1 MTATSHFDQSDLVAN
16 KNLIHFN
23 NAGASLM
30 PKTVLQTQIEHLTL
44 EASIGGYEA
53 ANEKSAQ
60 IEAVYQSVATLINC
74 QAEEV
79 ALVENAT
86 IAWMSAFY
94 AIDFQSGDRILTAEA
109 EYASNFLAYLQ
120 LKREKGVII
129 DVIPSNAQGEIC
141 CQSLEAMID
150 DKVKL
155 ISITHVP
162 TNGGLV
168 NPAEAVG
175 AIAKKHRI
183 LYLLDACQSV
193 GQMPVDVAAIGC
205 DILTATS
212 RKYLRGPRGAG
223 FLYVSNKIVDSLHPA
238 MIDLRAAKW
247 TELDQYQLQPGARRF
262 ENWENNYAAL
272 LGMGCAIDYALQIG
286 LQQIAERAFELARYS
301 REQLSLLES
310 VKVYDIGSQQCAIV
324 TFASSKIAAGELVK
338 ALKSYR
344 INVSCS
350 SPSSTLLDATRRQ
363 IPDLVR
369 ASVHYFN
376 DKSQVDH
383 MLVALQKIL
392 SAEHLQTEQS

>member
-1 MTATSHFDQSDLVAN
+1 MTATNHCNQSDLVAN

-30 PKTVLQTQIEHLTL
+30 PKTVLQAQIEHLTL

-60 IEAVYQSVATLINC
+60 IDAVYHSVATLINC
-74 QAEEV
+74 KSEEI

-94 AIDFQSGDRILTAEA
+94 AIDFKAGDRILTAEA
-109 EYASNFLAYLQ
+109 EYASNYLAYLQ
-120 LKREKGVII
+120 LKQQKGVII
-129 DVIPSNAQGEIC
+129 DVIPSNAEGELC
-141 CQSLEAMID
+141 CQTLESMID

-155 ISITHVP
+155 IAITHIP

-175 AIAKKHRI
+175 AIAKKHNI

-223 FLYVSNKIVDSLHPA
+223 FLYVSDKIVERLHPA
-238 MIDLRAAKW
+238 MIDLRGARW

-272 LGMGCAIDYALQIG
+272 LGMGCAIDYALTIG
-286 LQQIAERAFELARYS
+286 LQQIAERAFELARYT
-301 REQLSLLES
+301 REQLSLLDC
-310 VKVYDIGSQQCAIV
+310 VQVYDIGSQQCAIV
-324 TFASSKIAAGELVK
+324 TFASSKMASTELVK
-338 ALKSYR
+338 VLKNYH
-344 INVSCS
+344 INVSSS
-350 SPSSTLLDATRRQ
+350 SPGSTLIDASRRQ
-363 IPDLVR
+363 LPVLVR

-376 DKSQVDH
+376 DKAQVDQL
-383 MLVALQKIL
+383 LVALRKIL
-392 SAEHLQTEQS
+392 SV

>member
-1 MTATSHFDQSDLVAN
+1 MTATNHCNQSDLVAN

-30 PKTVLQTQIEHLTL
+30 PKTVLQAQIEHLTL

-60 IEAVYQSVATLINC
+60 IDAVYHSVATLINC
-74 QAEEV
+74 KSEEI

-94 AIDFQSGDRILTAEA
+94 AIDFKAGDRILTAEA
-109 EYASNFLAYLQ
+109 EYASNYLAYLQ
-120 LKREKGVII
+120 LKQQKGVII
-129 DVIPSNAQGEIC
+129 DVIPSNAEGELC
-141 CQSLEAMID
+141 CQTLESMID

-155 ISITHVP
+155 IAITHIP

-175 AIAKKHRI
+175 AIAKRHNI

-223 FLYVSNKIVDSLHPA
+223 FLYVSDKVVERLHPA
-238 MIDLRAAKW
+238 MIDLRGARW

-272 LGMGCAIDYALQIG
+272 LGMGCAIDYALTIG
-286 LQQIAERAFELARYS
+286 LQQIAERAFELARYT
-301 REQLSLLES
+301 REQLSLLDC
-310 VKVYDIGSQQCAIV
+310 VQVYDIGSQQCAIV
-324 TFASSKIAAGELVK
+324 TFASSKMASTELVK
-338 ALKSYR
+338 VLKNYH
-344 INVSCS
+344 INVSSS
-350 SPSSTLLDATRRQ
+350 SPGSTLIDASRRQ
-363 IPDLVR
+363 LPVLVR

-376 DKSQVDH
+376 DKAQVDQL
-383 MLVALQKIL
+383 LVALRKIL
-392 SAEHLQTEQS
+392 SV

>member
-193 GQMPVDVAAIGC
+193 GQMPVDVTAIGC

-223 FLYVSNKIVDSLHPA
+223 FLYVSNKVVDNLHPA

-286 LQQIAERAFELARYS
+286 LQQIAERTFELARYS

-310 VKVYDIGSQQCAIV
+310 VQVYDIGSQQCAIV
-324 TFASSKIAAGELVK
+324 TFASSKIAAAELVK

-383 MLVALQKIL
+383 LLVALQKIL

>member
-1 MTATSHFDQSDLVAN
+1 MTATNHCNQSDLVAN

-30 PKTVLQTQIEHLTL
+30 PKTVLQAQIEHLTL

-60 IEAVYQSVATLINC
+60 IDAVYHSVATLINC
-74 QAEEV
+74 KSEEI

-94 AIDFQSGDRILTAEA
+94 AIDFKAGDRILTAEA
-109 EYASNFLAYLQ
+109 EYASNYLAYLQ
-120 LKREKGVII
+120 LKQQKGVII
-129 DVIPSNAQGEIC
+129 DVIPSNAEGELC
-141 CQSLEAMID
+141 CQTLESMID

-155 ISITHVP
+155 IAITHIP

-175 AIAKKHRI
+175 AIAKKHNI

-223 FLYVSNKIVDSLHPA
+223 FLYVSDKVVERLHPA
-238 MIDLRAAKW
+238 MIDLRGARW

-272 LGMGCAIDYALQIG
+272 LGMGCAIDYALTIG
-286 LQQIAERAFELARYS
+286 LQQIAERAFELARYT
-301 REQLSLLES
+301 REQLSLLDC
-310 VKVYDIGSQQCAIV
+310 VQVYDIGSQQCAIV
-324 TFASSKIAAGELVK
+324 TFASSKMASTELVK
-338 ALKSYR
+338 VLKNYH
-344 INVSCS
+344 INVSSS
-350 SPSSTLLDATRRQ
+350 SPGSTLIDASRRQ
-363 IPDLVR
+363 LPVLVR

-376 DKSQVDH
+376 DKAQVDQL
-383 MLVALQKIL
+383 LVALRKIL
-392 SAEHLQTEQS
+392 SV

>member
-1 MTATSHFDQSDLVAN
+1 MTATNHCNQSDLVAN

-30 PKTVLQTQIEHLTL
+30 PKSVLQAQIEHLTL

-60 IEAVYQSVATLINC
+60 IDAVYHSVATLINC
-74 QAEEV
+74 KSEEI

-94 AIDFQSGDRILTAEA
+94 AIDFKAGDRILTAEA
-109 EYASNFLAYLQ
+109 EYASNYLAYLQ
-120 LKREKGVII
+120 LKQQKGVII
-129 DVIPSNAQGEIC
+129 DVIPSNAEGELC
-141 CQSLEAMID
+141 CQTLESMID

-155 ISITHVP
+155 IAITHIP

-175 AIAKKHRI
+175 VIAKRHNI

-223 FLYVSNKIVDSLHPA
+223 FLYVSDKVVERLHPA
-238 MIDLRAAKW
+238 MIDLRGARW

-272 LGMGCAIDYALQIG
+272 LGMGCAIDYALTIG
-286 LQQIAERAFELARYS
+286 LQQIAERAFELARYT
-301 REQLSLLES
+301 REQLSLLDC
-310 VKVYDIGSQQCAIV
+310 VQVYDIGSQQCAIV
-324 TFASSKIAAGELVK
+324 TFASSKMASTELVK
-338 ALKSYR
+338 VLKNYH
-344 INVSCS
+344 INVSSS
-350 SPSSTLLDATRRQ
+350 SPGSTLIDASRRQ
-363 IPDLVR
+363 LPVLVR

-376 DKSQVDH
+376 DKAQVDQL
-383 MLVALQKIL
+383 LVALRKIL
-392 SAEHLQTEQS
+392 SV

>member
-74 QAEEV
+74 QVEEV

-94 AIDFQSGDRILTAEA
+94 AIDFHSGDRILTAEA

-141 CQSLEAMID
+141 CHSLEAMID

-223 FLYVSNKIVDSLHPA
+223 FLYVSNKVVDSLHPA

-310 VKVYDIGSQQCAIV
+310 VQVYDIGSQQCAIV
-324 TFASSKIAAGELVK
+324 TFASSKIAAAELVK

-383 MLVALQKIL
+383 LLVALQKIL

>member
-1 MTATSHFDQSDLVAN
+1 MKATNDCGQTDLVAN

-30 PKTVLQTQIEHLTL
+30 PQTVLQTQIEHLNL

-60 IEAVYQSVATLINC
+60 IDAIYHSVAKLINC

-94 AIDFQSGDRILTAEA
+94 AIDFKAGDRILTAEV
-109 EYASNFLAYLQ
+109 EYASNYLAYLQ
-120 LKREKGVII
+120 LKRQKGVVV
-129 DVIPSNAQGEIC
+129 DVIPSNAEGEIC

-155 ISITHVP
+155 ISITHIP
-162 TNGGLV
+162 TNGGLI
-168 NPAEAVG
+168 NPAQAVG
-175 AIAKKHRI
+175 VIAKKHNI

-223 FLYVSNKIVDSLHPA
+223 FLYVSNRVVESLHPA
-238 MIDLRAAKW
+238 MIDLRGAQW
-247 TELDQYQLQPGARRF
+247 TELDQYQLQPDARRF

-272 LGMGCAIDYALQIG
+272 LGMGSAIDYALDIG
-286 LQQIAERAFELARYS
+286 LQQIAERAFELARYT
-301 REQLSLLES
+301 REQLSLLDS
-310 VKVYDIGSQQCAIV
+310 VQVYDIGSQKCAIV
-324 TFASSKIAAGELVK
+324 TFASSKLASDALVK
-338 ALKSYR
+338 ALKSYN

-350 SPSSTLLDATRRQ
+350 SPGSTLIDASKRQ
-363 IPDLVR
+363 LPKLVR

-383 MLVALQKIL
+383 LLIALQKIL
-392 SAEHLQTEQS
+392 NE